1 MIKNKEL
8 LNEKCDKINP
18 AISLKCFTLV
28 INEILKEILQ
38 YTNIDYIIKIPFVS
52 INFKLR
58 FKEAVIMSE
67 TDFITRKEN
76 KTFNEKHQ
84 SEDNVK
90 QAVIQLHDKIIVDL
104 NDTTENISVEDKI
117 SKKQSLKEEMKNDKE
132 KELEKDKKLEKEKFL
147 TKEKEKEMEKEKEK
161 ENEKEKEK
169 EKAKN
174 ILEEQA
180 KREINKM
187 DAISEHKVKQ
197 IIRVKSKVE
206 KDRLLVFLDKYE

>member
-67 TDFITRKEN
+67 TDFLTRKEN

-90 QAVIQLHDKIIVDL
+90 EAVIQLHDKIIVDI
-104 NDTTENISVEDKI
+104 NDSQENISVEDKI
-117 SKKQSLKEEMKNDKE
+117 SKNKQSLKEEMKNDKQ

-147 TKEKEKEMEKEKEK
+147 TKEKEKEKEMK
-161 ENEKEKEK
+161 KEKEK

-174 ILEEQA
+174 ALEEQA

-187 DAISEHKVKQ
+187 NAISEHKVKQ

>member
-1 MIKNKEL
+1 LIKNKEL

-67 TDFITRKEN
+67 TDFLTRKEN

-90 QAVIQLHDKIIVDL
+90 EAVIQLHDKIIVDI
-104 NDTTENISVEDKI
+104 NDSQENISVEDKI
-117 SKKQSLKEEMKNDKE
+117 SKNKQSLKEEMKNDKQ

-147 TKEKEKEMEKEKEK
+147 TKEKEKEKEMK
-161 ENEKEKEK
+161 KEKEK

-174 ILEEQA
+174 ALEEQA

-187 DAISEHKVKQ
+187 NAISEHKVKQ